1 MKGEK
6 TMKRITRGLGLGVA
20 LAALMATPGMAQT
33 VLDFPSWQTEDKSFQ
48 PWWQSVIEA
57 FEAEHPDVDVQMSM
71 VPFADYV
78 SQMTVRFASNN
89 PPDIV
94 HLPAR
99 NFAAFAANGW
109 LAPLDERLAETD
121 ILENWTPLQASMT
134 WDGQVQG
141 VLLMGYGNVL
151 FYNQDLLD
159 AAGVEVPTTPE
170 ELVAAA
176 EAITNVDAGIFGFG
190 GVTTE
195 HPNVGTEITSWVMA
209 QGHEVIKDGA
219 YNFTAPEVVEAV
231 EMYRRAVKQAPSGS
245 ATAQLNQLFAD
256 GKIALMVGGPWHWG
270 SARQEDGTW
279 VPHARMGAFPFEIVT
294 GGVSN
299 GLHIATATPPE
310 KQDLAWE
317 FIKFATQPEFME
329 QYTAS
334 TYSPAARVGALSDE
348 AIAADP
354 VLEYVADAAAVA
366 VDTHPSVPTVQAN
379 YNEYANLL
387 TQAGIRLQTTD
398 DPTETV
404 LSELQAE
411 LERRIPLN

>member
-1 MKGEK
+1 MKGENK
-6 TMKRITRGLGLGVA
+6 MKRMLKGLGLGVA
-20 LAALMATPGMAQT
+20 LATLMAAPGMAQT

-48 PWWQSVIEA
+48 PWWQSVIAA
-57 FEAEHPDVDVQMSM
+57 FEAEHPDVKVQMSM

-78 SQMTVRFASNN
+78 SQLTVRFASNN

-94 HLPAR
+94 HLPSR

-121 ILENWTPLQASMT
+121 ILENWSPLQASME
-134 WDGQVQG
+134 WDGSTQG

-159 AAGVEVPTTPE
+159 QAGLSVPTTPD
-170 ELVAAA
+170 ELLAAVD
-176 EAITNVDAGIFGFG
+176 AITDVDAGIFGFG

-195 HPNVGTEITSWVMA
+195 HPNVGTEIASWVIA
-209 QGHEVIKDGA
+209 QGQNFFKDDA
-219 YNFTAPEVVEAV
+219 YNFTDPAVVAAV
-231 EMYRRAVKQAPSGS
+231 DKYRHAIKQAPAGV

-256 GKIALMVGGPWHWG
+256 GKIGMMMSGPWHWVA
-270 SARQEDGTW
+270 SQQADGTW
-279 VPHARMGAFPFEIVT
+279 VPHARMGAVPFEITT

-299 GLHIATATPPE
+299 GLHVAAATPSE

-317 FIKFATQPEFME
+317 FIKFATQPEFMAS
-329 QYTAS
+329 YTAS
-334 TYSPAARVGALSDE
+334 TYSPAARVGALTEE

-354 VLEYVADAAAVA
+354 VLKFVADAAAVA
-366 VDTHPSVPTVQAN
+366 VDTHPTNPTVQAN

-387 TQAGIRLQTTD
+387 MQAGIRLQTTD
-398 DPTETV
+398 DATETV
-404 LSELQAE
+404 LSDLQAE